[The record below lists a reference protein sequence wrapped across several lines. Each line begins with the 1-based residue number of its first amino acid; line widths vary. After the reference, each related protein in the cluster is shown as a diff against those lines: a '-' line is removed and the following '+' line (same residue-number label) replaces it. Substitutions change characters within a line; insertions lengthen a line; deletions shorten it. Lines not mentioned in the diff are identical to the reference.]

1 MKSKQRQFLAL
12 YEPIHDRF
20 ERFCRARVYGEMEY
34 SDLMNETL
42 LIAYKTLDS
51 LRSKDAFLSY
61 LCSISI
67 RLLANSHRKKRPV
80 ASSELELTSHVTSAG
95 ITEMGAE
102 VHLLHRALS
111 HVQKDQRESLILF
124 EITGLSIREIA
135 QLHEVSES
143 AVKQRLRRGRIRLT
157 EILTFESEYKTGE
170 ESIV

>member
-34 SDLMNETL
+34 TDLMNETL
-42 LIAYKTLDS
+42 LIAYKTFDS
-51 LRSKDAFLSY
+51 LRSKEAFLSY

-80 ASSELELTSHVTSAG
+80 SSDELEFSTHTTSSN
-95 ITEMGAE
+95 ITEIGAE

-170 ESIV
+170 ERIV